1 MKMATIGAIYEE
13 IDRLAPFDSCEG
25 FDNVGLLIGCPEI
38 EVSRALLTLDVTLD
52 AVQEAAEKGCPLII
66 SHHPVIF
73 HPLKSIPFGS
83 VQGELLS
90 RRIAVISAHTNMD
103 KAHLN
108 AALARKIG
116 LLDFQPLPEDPCTGE
131 GRLPEPMP
139 LERVIG
145 HLAEALSLQGLRA
158 YDAGKPVR
166 KVMLCCGGGGSMVH
180 DAIRRGDDLL
190 ISGDFKHDQVIDAGN
205 AGLSCIDAGHFETE
219 RHFLPL
225 MRSLLAGKFPE
236 VQFVEAES
244 CRPSFRYYTF

>member
-1 MKMATIGAIYEE
+1 MKMAIVHEIYQA
-13 IDRLAPFDSCEG
+13 IDRLAPFDSCES
-25 FDNVGLLIGCPEI
+25 FDNVGLLIGDPET
-38 EVSRALLTLDVTLD
+38 EVSRVLLTLDVTLE

-73 HPLKSIPFGS
+73 HPLKNIPFGS

-90 RRIAVISAHTNMD
+90 HQIAVISAHTNMD

-116 LLDFQPLPEDPCTGE
+116 LLDFQPLPEDLCAGE
-131 GRLPEPMP
+131 GRLPEPAP
-139 LERVIG
+139 LEQLIG
-145 HLAEALSLQGLRA
+145 HLAAALSLHGLRA
-158 YDAGKPVR
+158 YDAGKPVQ

-205 AGLSCIDAGHFETE
+205 ASLSCIDAGHFETE

-225 MRSLLAGKFPE
+225 MRSLLAGQFPG
-236 VQFVEAES
+236 VQFIEAES
-244 CRPSFRYYTF
+244 CKPSFRFYTF

>member
-116 LLDFQPLPEDPCTGE
+116 L
-131 GRLPEPMP
+131 
-139 LERVIG
+139 
-145 HLAEALSLQGLRA
+145 
-158 YDAGKPVR
+158 
-166 KVMLCCGGGGSMVH
+166 
-180 DAIRRGDDLL
+180 
-190 ISGDFKHDQVIDAGN
+190 
-205 AGLSCIDAGHFETE
+205 
-219 RHFLPL
+219 
-225 MRSLLAGKFPE
+225 
-236 VQFVEAES
+236 
-244 CRPSFRYYTF
+244 

>member
-1 MKMATIGAIYEE
+1 MKMATVHEIYQA
-13 IDRLAPFDSCEG
+13 IDRLAPFDSCES
-25 FDNVGLLIGCPEI
+25 FDNVGLLIGDPET
-38 EVSRALLTLDVTLD
+38 EVSRVLLTLDVTLE

-73 HPLKSIPFGS
+73 HPLKNIPFGS

-90 RRIAVISAHTNMD
+90 HQIAVISAHTNMD

-116 LLDFQPLPEDPCTGE
+116 LLDFQPLPEDLCAGE
-131 GRLPEPMP
+131 GRLPEPVP
-139 LERVIG
+139 LEQLIG
-145 HLAEALSLQGLRA
+145 HLAAALSLHGLRA
-158 YDAGKPVR
+158 YDAGKPVQ

-205 AGLSCIDAGHFETE
+205 ASLSCIDAGHFETE

-225 MRSLLAGKFPE
+225 MRSLLAGQFPG
-236 VQFVEAES
+236 VQFIEAES
-244 CRPSFRYYTF
+244 CKPPFRFYTF